1 MASNLR
7 NCRYFREMVDAFSH
21 PPFYTKYVQLP
32 ATDDPPSLFFKD
44 DPKMWPFFQHA
55 LGAIDGSH
63 LPFYPPA
70 SEKELYRN
78 RKGFH
83 SQNGLFCC
91 TFSLFFTYALTGW
104 EGSSSDARVFE
115 DAITTDLVV
124 PSGFYLLADAGFPH
138 CKELIIPYRGKRYHL
153 QEWGRAKLKP
163 VDREELFNLRHAQAR
178 NCIER
183 IFGVVKKRFRI
194 LLLAPEYKK
203 DKGLQNRIPSALIA
217 IHNFIRHYDQDEEKL
232 PGSDAISILP
242 SAGDNSTPLPTPPAT
257 QSAAAARRA
266 VDDRRDTIAQAMW
279 DSYQAILATRMED
292 GEVINHFLYNNI
304 EHPCVTRILGNDA
317 NTDEQNVED
326 DDEEHNGEESE
337 DDEGGEGNTA
347 EI

>member
-1 MASNLR
+1 
-7 NCRYFREMVDAFSH
+7 MVDAFSYA
-21 PPFYTKYVQLP
+21 PFYTKYVKLP
-32 ATDDPPSLFFKD
+32 TTDDSPSLFFKD
-44 DPKMWPFFQHA
+44 NPKMWPFFQHA
-55 LGAIDGSH
+55 VGAIDGSH

-70 SEKELYRN
+70 KERELYRN
-78 RKGFH
+78 RKGFC

-91 TFSLFFTYALTGW
+91 TFSLYFTYALTGW

-124 PSGFYLLADAGFPH
+124 PFGFYLLADAGFPH
-138 CKELIIPYRGKRYHL
+138 CKELLIPYRGKRYHL

-203 DKGLQNRIPSALIA
+203 DKGLQNRIPCALVA
-217 IHNFIRHYDQDEEKL
+217 IHNFIRHHDQDEEKL
-232 PGSDAISILP
+232 PGSDTNSLLP
-242 SAGDNSTPLPTPPAT
+242 SAGDTSTPLPTPPAT
-257 QSAAAARRA
+257 QSAAAARRV

-279 DSYQAILATRMED
+279 DSYQAILATHTE
-292 GEVINHFLYNNI
+292 EAEALNQFLYDNI
-304 EHPCVTRILGNDA
+304 EHPYVTRILGNDA
-317 NTDEQNVED
+317 NTNEENIEGDGEND
-326 DDEEHNGEESE
+326 GGDDEGNT
-337 DDEGGEGNTA
+337 GGEGNMA